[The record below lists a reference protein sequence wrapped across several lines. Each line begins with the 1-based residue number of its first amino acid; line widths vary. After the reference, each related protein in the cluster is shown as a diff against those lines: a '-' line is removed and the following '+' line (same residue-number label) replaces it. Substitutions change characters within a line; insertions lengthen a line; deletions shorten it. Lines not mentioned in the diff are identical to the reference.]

1 MCHNLME
8 GLSRRSSRQALLR
21 TDDTNSLTSFPDPSA
36 ASPSLQPQSTN
47 NNEPLNGLL
56 DTSGPSIFDER
67 NDAALMD
74 PQTLSAAQ
82 PDVLRG
88 IIDHHGAVELVN
100 RLATLLAERD
110 AHITALTRLAEEYK
124 IPRDKIVDASS
135 RAKQAERRRFSLAAA
150 AAEDLVPASGSQS
163 RSDSSDRLV
172 PVRSTESSGG
182 TVRVFTKMFAG
193 TGRRPK
199 PPSTSSR
206 SSSRPPPS
214 LAVRADRP
222 QSIDARSIQSTD
234 SGGWKASL
242 FSNNRP
248 RQDSRA
254 TKEPVELLTQHDR
267 DQLPPTLS
275 NLSKDPH
282 EAQWNRFL
290 LKLVETREQNGE
302 RDEGGEMIGAS
313 RFGQE
318 GAVGQ
323 QKLNTLTRLVVG
335 GVPMSLRHPIWM
347 ELTNTHAMMRPGDY
361 QHFLREREVDQAEIE
376 DIMKDVPRTLT
387 SKYDFY
393 NGKGYKRLKEVLVAF
408 VGKYD
413 GLGYTQGLN
422 TIAGYLLLAIPIE
435 EDAFWVMCNIIE
447 NYFPAEYFSKAAH
460 MNGPLAD
467 NILLRQYIK
476 ELLPSLAKRMDELD
490 IADDRTVPLNWFF
503 TAFSTV
509 LSQEALMRIWDVWLC
524 LPQQKTFIFNVALAL
539 LMQNAAQLMECESD
553 GDYWAVI
560 DQCTTRLNDEPEQIS
575 ELIKQAF
582 ALKKKLEH
590 AEDRRAVEF
599 KVLRRKRDSMEVLY
613 DAS

>member
-1 MCHNLME
+1 ME
-8 GLSRRSSRQALLR
+8 GLSRRSSRQALLM
-21 TDDTNSLTSFPDPSA
+21 TDDTNSLTSFPDPST
-36 ASPSLQPQSTN
+36 ASPLLQPQSN
-47 NNEPLNGLL
+47 NSNEPLNGLL
-56 DTSGPSIFDER
+56 DTFGPTIFDEQ
-67 NDAALMD
+67 NDAAVMD

-88 IIDHHGAVELVN
+88 IIHHHGAVELVN
-100 RLATLLAERD
+100 RLATLLAQRD
-110 AHITALTRLAEEYK
+110 AHITALTRLAEEYN
-124 IPRDKIVDASS
+124 IPRERIVDASS
-135 RAKQAERRRFSLAAA
+135 RAKQTERRRLSLAAA
-150 AAEDLVPASGSQS
+150 AADELVPASGSQS
-163 RSDSSDRLV
+163 RSDSSERLA
-172 PVRSTESSGG
+172 PIRSTGSGG
-182 TVRVFTKMFAG
+182 GSVRAFTKMFAG
-193 TGRRPK
+193 TGRRPR

-206 SSSRPPPS
+206 SSSRHPP
-214 LAVRADRP
+214 LLVRPERP
-222 QSIDARSIQSTD
+222 HSIDARSIQSTD
-234 SGGWKASL
+234 SGGWKTSL
-242 FSNNRP
+242 FSNSSRP
-248 RQDSRA
+248 RQDSRV

-335 GVPMSLRHPIWM
+335 GVPMSLRYPIWM
-347 ELTNTHAMMRPGDY
+347 ELTNTHAMVRPGDY
-361 QHFLREREVDQAEIE
+361 QHFLREREKVNQAEIE

-447 NYFPAEYFSKAAH
+447 NYFPAEYFSKAAQ

-467 NILLRQYIK
+467 NVLLRQYVK
-476 ELLPSLAKRMDELD
+476 EILPSLAKRMDELE
-490 IADDRTVPLNWFF
+490 IAEDRTVPLNWFF

-582 ALKKKLEH
+582 ALKKKLEN

-599 KVLRRKRDSMEVLY
+599 KILRRKRDSMEVLY
-613 DAS
+613 DAT